1 MVSHWYFTSDIM
13 LNHQDVRVLISCF
26 AGGHLGV
33 LLELQEERNE
43 RAAEP
48 LLRDGPGAEV
58 SQSY

>member
-1 MVSHWYFTSDIM
+1 M
-13 LNHQDVRVLISCF
+13 LIHQDIRVLNSFF
-26 AGGHLGV
+26 AGGYLGV
-33 LLELQEERNE
+33 LLELQEERHE